1 VVEGID
7 PAVVDDRAKVVG
19 AAESKCILECENV
32 AVSIGGRELLSDLTL
47 RVRSGESLGIVGE
60 TGSGKSLACRTM
72 IGLLGRVGGRITRGR
87 MIFDDIDVTNASE
100 KEWRRLRGARI
111 AFVPQA
117 SLSGLDPVMTVGRQ
131 LTETIGVLTRHA
143 DPRARAKQ
151 LLELVEMPR
160 PDRVMRCHPHELSGG
175 MRQRAMIALAVAGD
189 PAVLIADEPTT
200 ALDVTVQKLVL
211 DVLLSFVK
219 TRAMSLVLVTHDLA
233 VVQEHTDATAIMY
246 AGETVELGRTDDVLD
261 GGGHP
266 YTRALL
272 ASRPGRLRTGE
283 RLGVIGGAPPSPSE
297 WPLGCRFAPRCEY
310 ATEKCR
316 EAQPTWITKES
327 ERRVRC
333 VRLTEISND

>member
-1 VVEGID
+1 MEGID
-7 PAVVDDRAKVVG
+7 RAVLDDRTKVMG
-19 AAESKCILECENV
+19 GSDSKWMLECENI
-32 AVSIGGRELLSDLTL
+32 AVSIGDRELLSDLTL
-47 RVRSGESLGIVGE
+47 RVKRGGSLGIVGE

-87 MIFDDIDVTNASE
+87 MVFDDVEVTHASE
-100 KEWRRLRGARI
+100 REWRNLRGSRI

-131 LTETIGVLTRHA
+131 LTETVRVLTKHA
-143 DPRARAKQ
+143 DPRTRAKQ

-160 PDRVMRCHPHELSGG
+160 PDRVMRCYPHELSGG

-219 TRAMSLVLVTHDLA
+219 TKAMSLVLVTHDLA

-272 ASRPGRLRTGE
+272 ASRPSQLRPGE
-283 RLGVIGGAPPSPSE
+283 RLGVIAGAPPSPSE
-297 WPLGCRFAPRCEY
+297 WPVGCRFAPRCTY

-316 EAQPTWITKES
+316 EAQPTWVTKGS
-327 ERRVRC
+327 ERTVRC
-333 VRLTEISND
+333 VRLAEISNV